1 MPTKTKAVAPEPVFE
16 EPAANPYVEEALED
30 SGDWDDEGASITE
43 AAEPAEALAP
53 TEPTEPVTRLV
64 GAELL
69 DFHSEQK
76 AAGRTHTEIAFDAG
90 YQTITKTGQE
100 RVMVAQFN
108 KALLEAQGI
117 ETGSG
122 PTGPGRSHAGETK
135 ARVSGQGILLVSQLA
150 TRKIGAQV
158 GEVFDVSYPEGGG
171 ILLMPTGVV
180 EPVRPRKSEPVEQPG
195 TPLLDSAQAA

>member
-1 MPTKTKAVAPEPVFE
+1 MPTKTKAAAPEPVLE
-16 EPAANPYVEEALED
+16 EPIETQDPEEGLED
-30 SGDWDDEGASITE
+30 FGDLMADGASITE
-43 AAEPAEALAP
+43 AAEPAEAA
-53 TEPTEPVTRLV
+53 EPVEPVARLV

-69 DFHSEQK
+69 AFHNKQK
-76 AAGRTHTEIAFDAG
+76 AAGRSHTEIAFDAG

-117 ETGSG
+117 ETGGG

-150 TRKIGAQV
+150 TRKIGAKV
-158 GEVFDVSYPEGGG
+158 GEVFDVSYPEGGC
-171 ILLMPTGVV
+171 ILLTPTGVV
-180 EPVRPRKSEPVEQPG
+180 EPVKPRKSEPVEQPG
-195 TPLLDSAQAA
+195 TPLLDGAQAA

>member
-1 MPTKTKAVAPEPVFE
+1 MPTKTKAVAPKPVLE
-16 EPAANPYVEEALED
+16 EPAGYEPDGQFDHSPFVEPAEAT
-30 SGDWDDEGASITE
+30 TE
-43 AAEPAEALAP
+43 PAELVEPAEALAP
-53 TEPTEPVTRLV
+53 TQPVARLI

-69 DFHSEQK
+69 AFHSEQK
-76 AAGRTHTEIAFDAG
+76 AAGRSHSEIAFDAG

-100 RVMVAQFN
+100 RVMIAQFN

-117 ETGSG
+117 ETGGG

-158 GEVFDVSYPEGGG
+158 GEVFDVSYPEGNC
-171 ILLMPTGVV
+171 ILLSPTGVV
-180 EPVRPRKSEPVEQPG
+180 EPVKPRKGGPVEQPG
-195 TPLLDSAQAA
+195 TPLLGGAEAA

>member
-1 MPTKTKAVAPEPVFE
+1 MPTKTKAAAPEPVLE
-16 EPAANPYVEEALED
+16 EPIETQDPEEALED

-43 AAEPAEALAP
+43 AVEPAEAA
-53 TEPTEPVTRLV
+53 TGSVEPVARLV

-69 DFHSEQK
+69 AFHNEQK
-76 AAGRTHTEIAFDAG
+76 AAGRSHTEIAFDAG
-90 YQTITKTGQE
+90 YQTVTKTGQE

-117 ETGSG
+117 ETGGG

-150 TRKIGAQV
+150 TRKIGAKV
-158 GEVFDVSYPEGGG
+158 GEVFDVSYPEGGC
-171 ILLMPTGVV
+171 ILLTPTGVV
-180 EPVRPRKSEPVEQPG
+180 EPVKPRKSEPVEQPG
-195 TPLLDSAQAA
+195 TPLLDGAQAA